1 MDNYFKP
8 AGNIEEQQ
16 QSYFKPAGNL
26 QKEEEKGNQY
36 FQPASDLEKEEVKE
50 NSYFQPAENIESHQQ
65 IGNIK
70 NGGVEI
76 NEYLK
81 SIVTGKRTP
90 PEFGHFPVAGGQKLV
105 SLEELKEMVSR
116 GDNIIKAEYFEEMGK
131 IIIEF
136 ESFNLEET
144 SKKHR

>member
-36 FQPASDLEKEEVKE
+36 FQPA
-50 NSYFQPAENIESHQQ
+50 ENIESHQQ

-70 NGGVEI
+70 NEEVEI

-116 GDNIIKAEYFEEMGK
+116 GDNIIKAEYFEEMKK
-131 IIIEF
+131 IMIEF